1 MRRSSFLIIAAVL
14 LGHSGLATTYYIS
27 KSGND
32 SNAGT
37 SVGLSFLTIQKAASL
52 MNAGD
57 TCYILSGT
65 YRETVTPAHSGTSSS
80 PITFAAYPGATP
92 IISGVDVLSLSWN
105 IYSNS
110 IYQASTTESS
120 RQLFVDGVMMNEAR
134 WPNATVNNLLYAPRA
149 TPSICTYTNLVDA
162 SLPNVNL
169 MGATL
174 HIFPD
179 EYANPGYAAN
189 TRQIIGWNSSTKT
202 ISWNGNIFNT
212 NGVNTFYYVYGAL
225 SLLDIPTE
233 WYLDGS
239 SDVLYL
245 WTPDGASP
253 ATHVVEVKTR
263 ANAFTLDNRSYI
275 VLNGLFVFGAGIS
288 MANTT
293 DCVVNG
299 CNLEYVQHNT
309 TADWQVN
316 VPIADQVSGS
326 GSIWENSTI
335 TYSSQDGI
343 RCSGQN
349 EMVSNCVIQQVDYYP
364 GTYYAAVT
372 AYSGG
377 NGTKIINNT
386 FLYSGRYLVGA
397 SATSVE
403 IASNNLGYG
412 TLLTSD
418 GGATYEY
425 VGSGNGNGTAIHH
438 NWVHNCW
445 AGIYID
451 QNQNGYL
458 VYRNVCYSNANGLCF
473 NSFTNNL
480 IINNTSV
487 SNTTDLLCNGGGDI
501 NVSFINNIWNTTSA
515 QTTFSGG
522 TTLTDNGWFPPLG
535 TNYVPQAGSGA
546 IDHGAVYSPYTDGYV
561 GSAPDIGAYEVNG
574 TSWVP
579 GANFTP
585 QPFPNPYAFPVITTQ
600 PVSQT
605 NVVGQT
611 ATFNVIASSVSPL
624 YYQWFAGA
632 VGSGVY
638 TNLAAGGQF
647 SAVTNAALSISNLAF
662 GNAADY
668 VVVLSNSNGSITS
681 GVATL
686 TVINPSPAITLQP
699 ASQTNYVNQTATFTV
714 GATGS
719 APLYYQWYGGR
730 IGSGSY
736 TNLIA
741 GGQFSTVTNATLT
754 ISNLTLGNTA
764 DYVVVVTNSYNSIT
778 SAVATL
784 IVVTNLSY
792 QFVILSDS
800 PVAYWPMQETAGST
814 IHDIVSGY
822 NGTLMTSTDGAN
834 LGNNQH
840 NAFVTAGSGSSDGA
854 TYLLGGP
861 GGLPGVPG
869 DTAIYFTNLD
879 TSVNNSQIVVPY
891 SAALDLSST
900 FTAEAWVY
908 VPTYPIGYTKSA
920 FQTVLGLEAYGGAEN
935 GWWMAFETDSSGI
948 EGDVQFNLAQYPG
961 VWLSP
966 APASTSS
973 FSGKWAHIVEV
984 YDGSN
989 SNLLTYTNGVLMA
1002 TVAMNTHY
1010 ESEGVYGTHKLPFI
1024 IGSYSSP
1031 GGAGGGYNGGGTLA
1045 DGYERGNFWHGGV
1058 SHVAVYNYA
1067 LSSSQIMN
1075 HYQVGSTAISPALP
1089 MMSIQPSGG
1098 NISVSWTSGYLQ
1110 EAPAVTGPWTYV
1122 TNVVSPY
1129 LPGLTNQ
1136 AQFFRSTLQSP

>member
-1 MRRSSFLIIAAVL
+1 VRRLFLLFAAIVL
-14 LGHSGLATTYYIS
+14 LAQVGQAAIYYVS
-27 KSGND
+27 KSGSD
-32 SNAGT
+32 SNIGAST
-37 SVGLSFLTIQKAASL
+37 NLSFLTIQKAASV

-57 TCYILSGT
+57 TCYILSGI
-65 YRETVTPAHSGTSSS
+65 YRETVTPAHSGTSSL

-92 IISGVDVLSLSWN
+92 IISGADALNLSWS
-105 IYSNS
+105 IYGNS
-110 IYQASTTESS
+110 IYQASTTTSF

-134 WPNATVNNLLYAPRA
+134 WPNATVNNLLYAPRS
-149 TPSICTYTNLVDA
+149 TPSVCTYTYLTDP

-169 MGATL
+169 VGATL

-179 EYANPGYAAN
+179 EYNNPGYAAN
-189 TRQIIGWNSSTKT
+189 TRQITGWNSSTKT
-202 ISWNGNIFNT
+202 ISWSGNIFNT
-212 NGVNTFYYVYGAL
+212 NAQNTFYYIYGSL

-233 WYLDGS
+233 WYLDS
-239 SDVLYL
+239 ANEMLYL
-245 WTPDGASP
+245 WTPDGGSP

-263 ANAFTLDNRSYI
+263 TNAFTLDNRSYI
-275 VLNGLFVFGAGIS
+275 TVNGIYVFGAGIS

-293 DCVVNG
+293 GCVVNG

-316 VPIADQVSGS
+316 VPIANQVSGS

-425 VGSGNGNGTAIHH
+425 VGGGSGNGTSIHH
-438 NWVHNCW
+438 NWAHNCW

-451 QNQNGYL
+451 QNQNNYL
-458 VYRNVCYSNANGLCF
+458 VYRNVCYSNANGMCF

-487 SNTTDLLCNGGGDI
+487 SNTTDILCNGGSDI
-501 NVSFINNIWNTTSA
+501 SVSFINNIWNTT
-515 QTTFSGG
+515 QTTFSGN

-535 TNYVPQAGSGA
+535 TSYVPQAGSGA
-546 IDHGAVYSPYTDGYV
+546 IDHGAVYSPYTDGYI
-561 GSAPDIGAYEVNG
+561 GTAPDIGAYEVG
-574 TSWVP
+574 GVSWVP

-600 PVSQT
+600 PVSQA
-605 NVVGQT
+605 NIIGQT
-611 ATFNVIASSVSPL
+611 ATFSVTASSVSSL
-624 YYQWFAGA
+624 YYQWCAGA
-632 VGSGVY
+632 IGSGIY
-638 TNLAAGGQF
+638 TNLAVGGQF
-647 SAVTNAALSISNLAF
+647 SAVTNATLSISNLAF

-668 VVVLSNSNGSITS
+668 VVVLTNSNGSITS
-681 GVATL
+681 AVATL

-714 GATGS
+714 GAIGS
-719 APLYYQWYGGR
+719 SPLCYQWYGGR
-730 IGSGSY
+730 AGSGSY

-754 ISNLTLGNTA
+754 ISNLTLENAA
-764 DYVVVVTNSYNSIT
+764 DYVVVVTNSYDSIT

-784 IVVTNLSY
+784 IVLTNLSY
-792 QFVILSDS
+792 QAVILGDS
-800 PVAYWPMQETAGST
+800 PVSYWPMQETAGPT

-822 NGTLMTSTDGAN
+822 NGTLMTSTDGAS

-840 NAFVTAGSGSSDGA
+840 NAFVTAGFGSSDGA

-861 GGLPGVPG
+861 GGLPDVPG
-869 DTAIYFTNLD
+869 DTAIYFTNLN

-891 SAALDLSST
+891 NTALDPGTNFST
-900 FTAEAWVY
+900 EAWIY
-908 VPTYPIGYTKSA
+908 VPTYPIGYTNTA
-920 FQTVLGLEAYGGAEN
+920 FQTVLGLEAHGGSAN
-935 GWWMAFETDSSGI
+935 GWWMGVETDWSGS
-948 EGDVQFNLAQYPG
+948 EGDVQFNAAYYPG
-961 VWLSP
+961 LSSP
-966 APASTSS
+966 PISSSS
-973 FSGKWAHIVEV
+973 FSGKWVYAAEV
-984 YDGSN
+984 YTGSN
-989 SNLLTYTNGVLMA
+989 SNLLCYTNGVLMA
-1002 TVAMNTHY
+1002 TTDMSAYY
-1010 ESEGVYGTHKLPFI
+1010 ESEGIYGMHKLPFV
-1024 IGSYSSP
+1024 IGSYCAS
-1031 GGAGGGYNGGGTLA
+1031 YNGGGMLA
-1045 DGYERGNFWHGGV
+1045 TGFERGDFWHGGI
-1058 SHVAVYNYA
+1058 SHVAIYNYA
-1067 LSSSQIMN
+1067 LTPSQILN
-1075 HYQVGSTAISPALP
+1075 HYQVGSTAISPPPP
-1089 MMSIQPSGG
+1089 MMSIQASGS
-1098 NISVSWTSGYLQ
+1098 NMIVSWTSGFLQ
-1110 EAPAVTGPWTYV
+1110 QASAVTGPWTYI
-1122 TNVVSPY
+1122 TNAVSPY
-1129 LPGLTNQ
+1129 TTGLTNQ
-1136 AQFFRSTLQSP
+1136 AQFFQSVLQAP